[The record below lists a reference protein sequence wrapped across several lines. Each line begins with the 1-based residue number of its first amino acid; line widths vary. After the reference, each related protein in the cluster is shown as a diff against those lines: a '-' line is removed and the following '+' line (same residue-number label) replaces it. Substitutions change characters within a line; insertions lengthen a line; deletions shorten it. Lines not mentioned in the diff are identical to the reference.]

1 MRQQGAAA
9 ALAAVV
15 LAAGTVRTASGPAEA
30 DDKRFETSTRI
41 VEPAV
46 PR

>member
-9 ALAAVV
+9 ALTAVV
-15 LAAGTVRTASGPAEA
+15 LAAATERTASGPAEA
-30 DDKRFETSTRI
+30 DDKRFETSVRI
-41 VEPAV
+41 VEPTV